1 MCRYIRLNGSQSS
14 KCYVPI
20 HSEQRNIMGTLQSSE
35 RLKALGPLMAL
46 VSRSIGVEG
55 GCRGIEVSGPGTQHS
70 NSPSCVR
77 IGRRSHA
84 ALSSANM
91 FHSLSVSHHTLGVTL
106 TVFLL
111 FVAHVSV
118 VFTYYSP
125 LVI

>member
-1 MCRYIRLNGSQSS
+1 MRVSRYRGIGAWHPSTA
-14 KCYVPI
+14 
-20 HSEQRNIMGTLQSSE
+20 TLQAVCE
-35 RLKALGPLMAL
+35 LAD
-46 VSRSIGVEG
+46 
-55 GCRGIEVSGPGTQHS
+55 
-70 NSPSCVR
+70 
-77 IGRRSHA
+77 SHM
-84 ALSSANM
+84 LHESANM